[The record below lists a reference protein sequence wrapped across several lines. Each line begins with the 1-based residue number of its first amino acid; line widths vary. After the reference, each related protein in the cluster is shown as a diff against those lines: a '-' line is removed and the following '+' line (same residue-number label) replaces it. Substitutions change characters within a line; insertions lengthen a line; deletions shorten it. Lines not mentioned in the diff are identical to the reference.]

1 MDSRMLTPG
10 DDRHRARCA
19 DTVDVA
25 TVIVAHNNADLLP
38 TCLEALA
45 TAAQAA
51 TARVVVVDAGSSD
64 HPAAICDRAGVPC
77 LRRVNRGLG
86 ASFNRALER
95 DEVRRARYVLQLNP
109 DVVLPVGA
117 LDKLVQLA
125 DRHPDWGVLA
135 PRQFDQNGTL
145 IFSIGVEPSAGAY
158 WAAITGLPGDWIW
171 DPNCYRAEYA
181 ADWMMGACL
190 LLRSEMLVSIGGFDE
205 RFFLCSEEVDLCR
218 RARAAGWSVMFTP
231 EVTVMHPMADRPIHA
246 HRVRLEEW
254 SRILYLRKWNGLL
267 SRTSTRLALVIRLIL
282 LAAAERGRLVSPRHA
297 RTRLGAAL
305 RFDRRRYGPARHS
318 PERPA

>member
-1 MDSRMLTPG
+1 
-10 DDRHRARCA
+10 
-19 DTVDVA
+19 VDVT
-25 TVIVAHNNADLLP
+25 TVLVAHNNADLLG
-38 TCLEALA
+38 TCLAALS
-45 TAAQAA
+45 TAARVAN
-51 TARVVVVDAGSSD
+51 ARVVVVDAGSSD
-64 HPAAICDRAGVPC
+64 DPAAVCDRAGVPF
-77 LRRVNRGLG
+77 LRGVNRGLG
-86 ASFNRALER
+86 ASFNRAVER

-117 LDKLVQLA
+117 LDKLVALA

-145 IFSIGVEPSAGAY
+145 IFSIGVEPTPGAY

-181 ADWMMGACL
+181 ADWMMGACM
-190 LLRSEMLVSIGGFDE
+190 LLRGEMLAAIGGFDE
-205 RFFLCSEEVDLCR
+205 RFFLCSEEVDLCH
-218 RARAAGWSVMFTP
+218 RARAAGWSVMYTP
-231 EVTVMHPMADRPIHA
+231 EVTVMHPLAGRPIHA

-254 SRILYLRKWNGLL
+254 SRILYLRKWNGWL
-267 SRTSTRLALVIRLIL
+267 SRTSTRWALVTRLIL

-305 RFDRRRYGPARHS
+305 RFDRRRYGPAPSS
-318 PERPA
+318 PERPS